1 MSSFKKETVWIVSQY
16 AGAPDIGMQYRQY
29 QFAKELI
36 FMGHDVV
43 IISSTYS
50 HLFRKLPPDEKK
62 FNFENREMIK
72 YCWVRT
78 PAYSKSI
85 SIGRFWNMIVFA
97 WRLFF
102 LPTHELPQPTIIVV
116 SSPSMLP
123 IQAALKWRKKFHSK
137 VLFEVRDIW
146 PLTLMELG
154 GMSKYHPLVAF
165 MRYFEKKAYRSSD
178 KIISLLPGAKSHF
191 INGGMAEKKFVYI
204 PNGIDSNIST
214 NFIQPIAHSKKVVI
228 GYGGSLGKANALNF
242 LLDAAEALKNRQDIE
257 FILMGKGDDEIH
269 LKERAQKLNNVS
281 VLPPVEKR
289 DFLEILQTFDI
300 CYLGL
305 RAESLFR
312 FGVSPNKL
320 FDYMQAAK
328 PIIYNI
334 DSENKPVDEAQCGIS
349 VTPGKTQELIA
360 AIETLTALS
369 QNERFEMGQRGRNFV
384 LEHHTYHS
392 LAKKLI
398 ESAQN

>member
-1 MSSFKKETVWIVSQY
+1 MSTLKKETVWFVSQY

-36 FMGHDVV
+36 AMGHEVAIV
-43 IISSTYS
+43 SSTYS
-50 HLFRKLPPDEKK
+50 HLFRKLPPNENK
-62 FNFENREMIK
+62 FNFENREMIH

-78 PAYSKSI
+78 PAYAKSI
-85 SIGRFWNMIVFA
+85 SIGRFWNMLVFA

-102 LPTHELPQPTIIVV
+102 MPTNEMPQPTIIVV

-123 IQAALKWRKKFHSK
+123 IQVALKWRKKFQAK
-137 VLFEVRDIW
+137 VFFEVRDIW

-154 GMSKYHPLVAF
+154 GLSKYHPLVAF
-165 MRYFEKKAYRSSD
+165 MRYFEKKAYRKSD
-178 KIISLLPGAKSHF
+178 KIISLLPCAKAHF
-191 INGGMAEKKFVYI
+191 MDGGMAESKFVYI
-204 PNGIDSNIST
+204 PNGIDSNTPPNSLTPIEKT
-214 NFIQPIAHSKKVVI
+214 NKLVI
-228 GYGGSLGKANALNF
+228 GYGGSLGKANALDF
-242 LLDAAEALKNRQDIE
+242 LLDAAEELRHREDIE

-269 LKERAQKLNNVS
+269 LKERANKIKNVT
-281 VLPPVEKR
+281 VLPPVEKK
-289 DFLEILQTFDI
+289 DFLEKLQTFDI

-305 RAESLFR
+305 RADSLFR

-334 DSENKPVDEAQCGIS
+334 DSGNKPVDEAQCGIS
-349 VTPGKTQELIA
+349 VTPGNKLELIK
-360 AIETLTALS
+360 AIETLAQLTHE
-369 QNERFEMGQRGRNFV
+369 ERIAMGLRGRAFV
-384 LEHHTYHS
+384 LEHHTYCS
-392 LAKKLI
+392 LAQKLI

>member
-1 MSSFKKETVWIVSQY
+1 MSTFKKETVWFVSQY

-36 FMGHDVV
+36 AMGHEVA
-43 IISSTYS
+43 ILSSTYS
-50 HLFRKLPPDEKK
+50 HLFRKLPPNKNK
-62 FNFENREMIK
+62 FNFENREMIH

-78 PAYSKSI
+78 PAYAKSI
-85 SIGRFWNMIVFA
+85 SIGRFWNMLVFA

-123 IQAALKWRKKFHSK
+123 IQVALKWRKKFQSK
-137 VLFEVRDIW
+137 VFFEIRDIW

-154 GMSKYHPLVAF
+154 GLSKYHPLVAF
-165 MRYFEKKAYRSSD
+165 MRYFEKKAYRKSD
-178 KIISLLPGAKSHF
+178 KIISLLPCAESHF
-191 INGGMAEKKFVYI
+191 LNGGMKPNRFVYI
-204 PNGIDSNIST
+204 PNGIDSSISAGA
-214 NFIQPIAHSKKVVI
+214 IQPNEHSKKLVI
-228 GYGGSLGKANALNF
+228 GYGGSLGKANALDF
-242 LLDAAEALKNRQDIE
+242 LLDAAEELKDRQDIE

-269 LKERAQKLNNVS
+269 LKERAKKIKNVT
-281 VLPPVEKR
+281 VLPPVEKK
-289 DFLEILQTFDI
+289 DFLEKLGTFDI

-305 RAESLFR
+305 RADPLFR

-334 DSENKPVDEAQCGIS
+334 DSGNKPVDEAQCGMS
-349 VTPGKTQELIA
+349 VTPGNKEELIT
-360 AIETLTALS
+360 AIETLAQLTHEDRIA
-369 QNERFEMGQRGRNFV
+369 MGQRGRAFV

-392 LAKKLI
+392 LAQKLI